1 MVSWPVTNVLAF
13 TTTRSHLT
21 DSVNQLANQSE
32 FSHFNLGTHVGDN
45 LNRVQHNRVT
55 LAKILPS
62 NCKIQWLDQVHGSHV
77 VTINDQVNQPI
88 QADAIITQSPK
99 VALAIMTADCLPI
112 LLSNNDGTEIA
123 AIHGGWRSLADNII
137 SNTLA
142 KMDSHCHQLHA
153 WLGPCIGPDKF
164 EIGEEVKSIFMQQS
178 KLFAQAF
185 VEQNVNI
192 KNNSSNNKYLANLQL
207 IAQIQLQQLG
217 ISNITS
223 LSECT
228 YSQKNKYFSFR
239 RDKITGRMA
248 TVICRK

>member
-1 MVSWPVTNVLAF
+1 
-13 TTTRSHLT
+13 
-21 DSVNQLANQSE
+21 
-32 FSHFNLGTHVGDN
+32 
-45 LNRVQHNRVT
+45 
-55 LAKILPS
+55 
-62 NCKIQWLDQVHGSHV
+62 
-77 VTINDQVNQPI
+77 
-88 QADAIITQSPK
+88 
-99 VALAIMTADCLPI
+99 
-112 LLSNNDGTEIA
+112 
-123 AIHGGWRSLADNII
+123 
-137 SNTLA
+137 
-142 KMDSHCHQLHA
+142 MDSHCHQLHA